1 MNDHAAIAVFG
12 SSQTNPGTEEWRVA
26 EGVGTTLAR
35 VGLSVITG
43 GYGGTMEAVSKG
55 ASESGGHV
63 IGVTAPPLFPG
74 RPGENPY
81 VEELIEAEGLANRIG
96 IMMDRA
102 AGTMALPGSIGTATE
117 FLIAW
122 NVNHIARRNGGR
134 HVPTVAI
141 GGGWRSVAD
150 ALVSAI
156 DAFPDDV
163 HLADTS
169 DAALEW
175 ILDQLKGPLNLKI
188 AL

>member
-1 MNDHAAIAVFG
+1 LSGQNAVAVFG
-12 SSQTNPGTEEWRVA
+12 SSQTDPGTKEWGDAENVGVA
-26 EGVGTTLAR
+26 LAGA
-35 VGLSVITG
+35 GLAVITG

-55 ASESGGHV
+55 ASESDGHV

-74 RPGENPY
+74 RHEANPY

-117 FLIAW
+117 LLIAW
-122 NVNHIARRNGGR
+122 NVNHIARRNGGIR
-134 HVPTVAI
+134 VPTVAI
-141 GGGWRSVAD
+141 GEGWGAVAG

-156 DAFPDDV
+156 DAFPGDV
-163 HLADTS
+163 HLVDTS
-169 DAALEW
+169 DEGLEW
-175 ILDQLKGPLNLKI
+175 ILDQLN